1 MEAARRPGQ
10 EPLGPAPE
18 PPAIHPSFIQVARP
32 YMFEQT
38 IQDCV
43 QAMGM
48 NPMREEGVRLQGVS
62 YIDNVRKVLH
72 LYVPSKQISKTTQ
85 RDGQLKLPRGMILT
99 GNYRPVRTFNTAS
112 MYYHRFRLVHPDN
125 EYNFMVFAL
134 PLLAFQCI
142 I

>member
-1 MEAARRPGQ
+1 MFIPTSSRGYYKLSIAGSTAYFQRPAMEAARRPGQ

-72 LYVPSKQISKTTQ
+72 LYVPSYQILRTKQ
-85 RDGQLKLPRGMILT
+85 REG
-99 GNYRPVRTFNTAS
+99 
-112 MYYHRFRLVHPDN
+112 H
-125 EYNFMVFAL
+125 
-134 PLLAFQCI
+134 FQEG
-142 I
+142 